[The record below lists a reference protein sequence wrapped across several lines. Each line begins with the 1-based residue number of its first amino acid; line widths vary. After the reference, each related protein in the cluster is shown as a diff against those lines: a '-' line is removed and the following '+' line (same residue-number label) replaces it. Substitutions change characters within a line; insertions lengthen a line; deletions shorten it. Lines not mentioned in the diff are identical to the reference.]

1 MTVILSII
9 LVIMSYVSGYSIGK
23 RNTDALKTI
32 DILLDERI
40 RVNPENHDL
49 VPTTIKEF
57 QEIQALLLVKSLLKQ
72 AK

>member
-1 MTVILSII
+1 M
-9 LVIMSYVSGYSIGK
+9 VIMSYVSGYSIGK
-23 RNTDALKTI
+23 RSTDTLKTI
-32 DILLDERI
+32 DSLLDDRI